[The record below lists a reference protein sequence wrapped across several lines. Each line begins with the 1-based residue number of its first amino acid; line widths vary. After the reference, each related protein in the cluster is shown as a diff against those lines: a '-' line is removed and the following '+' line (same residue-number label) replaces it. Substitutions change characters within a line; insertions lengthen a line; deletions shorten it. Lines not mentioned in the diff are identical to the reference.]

1 MFRRKADKPD
11 RLKEIDTNIQ
21 RLEDSLAS
29 ASKDRKNQITQE
41 IAKWNKL
48 RDTLQKT
55 FENKA
60 TCDKY
65 LQDEGLN
72 FGAGRR
78 SQSSRSRLVPVHK
91 EQNDTRQGLH
101 RASQAAHERGEAISQ
116 LHDSTHAINADS
128 VDFEKAATANAN
140 FHKNYFTNTV
150 LRFFSCMCCCGPKTE
165 ETQPLQNS
173 DKHLQAT

>member
-65 LQDEGLN
+65 LIKYRNPDK
-72 FGAGRR
+72 R
-78 SQSSRSRLVPVHK
+78 SVEWCAQFVTDVPNK
-91 EQNDTRQGLH
+91 RTFR
-101 RASQAAHERGEAISQ
+101 
-116 LHDSTHAINADS
+116 
-128 VDFEKAATANAN
+128 
-140 FHKNYFTNTV
+140 
-150 LRFFSCMCCCGPKTE
+150 CG
-165 ETQPLQNS
+165 
-173 DKHLQAT
+173 